1 MVRVFSSSLLS
12 LFFILSFP
20 MDAHF
25 LPLGTP
31 KASKSPVNNTYI
43 PPSPASP
50 PHPTRS
56 LPTSRMELSS
66 ELRPLDPTI
75 SENDKDDSPPKLGED
90 RMLPKMHKRW
100 MHHELDREV
109 VIQLEKPLRVMGLGI
124 RPEKSSGDRSFG
136 YFFLLHDLRFGTHA
150 NCCGCR

>member
-1 MVRVFSSSLLS
+1 
-12 LFFILSFP
+12 

-109 VIQLEKPLRVMGLGI
+109 VMQLEKPPRMMGLGI